1 VLRMSRLTDYGVVLL
16 THLAAGRGSEVR
28 NARELAEETG
38 LPQPAVSKILKVLVR
53 EGLLHSQRGI
63 KGGYT
68 LAHSAQEISVAT
80 VIDALEGPVAL
91 TECTA
96 HPGSCEREE
105 DCLTRAPWI
114 RINRAVRQTLEQVRL
129 SELVGPPFGAA
140 LLQSTS
146 MTEHR
151 PEPKPHV

>member
-1 VLRMSRLTDYGVVLL
+1 MSRLTDYGVVLL
-16 THLAAGRGSEVR
+16 THLAAGRGDQVR

-53 EGLLHSQRGI
+53 EGLLQSQRGI
-63 KGGYT
+63 KGGYA
-68 LAHSAQEISVAT
+68 LARSAQEISVAA

-91 TECTA
+91 TDCTA

-140 LLQSTS
+140 LLHPAAFADS
-146 MTEHR
+146 R
-151 PEPKPHV
+151 PEPKPHA

>member
-1 VLRMSRLTDYGVVLL
+1 MSRLTDYGIVLL
-16 THLAAGRGSEVR
+16 THLAAGRGNEVR

-63 KGGYT
+63 KGGYA
-68 LAHSAQEISVAT
+68 LARSAQEISVAA

-91 TECTA
+91 TDCTA
-96 HPGSCEREE
+96 HPGSCDREE

-140 LLQSTS
+140 LLHPAAFADSPSET
-146 MTEHR
+146 
-151 PEPKPHV
+151 KPHA